1 MNFQAALTYGLPGA
15 RVAKALADW
24 QGNELPGEYYQMLNA
39 SGEDIGLLLKAF
51 GLEVPAKIY
60 IKRPEDGVEA
70 GTPPGSPV
78 LSAPLPAAGPG
89 EDVRS
94 TVLASRSSPPR
105 FAHPGRET
113 ETMKH

>member
-24 QGNELPGEYYQMLNA
+24 QVNELPGEYYQMLNA
-39 SGEDIGLLLKAF
+39 SGEDIRLLLKAF

-70 GTPPGSPV
+70 GAPPCSPV
-78 LSAPLPAAGPG
+78 LSAPRPASDAGG
-89 EDVRS
+89 EAAPARGPRRVRS
-94 TVLASRSSPPR
+94 RN
-105 FAHPGRET
+105 
-113 ETMKH
+113 